1 MVPKAPG
8 AKREFLFVNFE
19 GVRNVVPILD
29 QGEIDDCWV
38 LIMPKAAE
46 SLRKKLTR
54 SGGKVPSV
62 DAIAI
67 LNDVATALV
76 DLEKKAVHRD
86 LKPEN
91 ILHLDGKWCL
101 ADFGIS
107 RYAEAST
114 ATDTHKFSMTPPY
127 AAPEQWR
134 AEHATSATDIYAF
147 GCIACEILSGSV
159 PFSGP
164 RVEDLRHQHLHEAPA
179 ELKGVDAGVAALI
192 HDCLRKSPGSRPSA
206 AAVLAR
212 LAAVATTT
220 TVSGGFARLKQ
231 ANLNVVTEESEAE
244 RKASALRSE
253 IERRKALLADSQAI
267 WAQITGAV
275 RREIATVATA
285 ARHLD
290 TFDAWSAVLNSA
302 TLELY
307 KVQAT
312 ERNPWGN
319 WQPPAFAVIAHATI
333 RIKIPRDHWGYEG
346 RGHSIWFCDAHEAG
360 HYDWFET
367 AFMITPMIQKSS
379 SINPFPLDPCE
390 LSAKAVCNG
399 LAEVQPAW
407 PFTPLRQ
414 EAATEFI
421 DRWIGWFAD
430 AATGKLHYPRTM
442 PEKSPQNSWRNR

>member
-1 MVPKAPG
+1 MLLNFKYPWKLGTPLDKGGFGRIFEAGCDVVPNAVAKLVPKAPG

-159 PFSGP
+159 PFSGS
-164 RVEDLRHQHLHEAPA
+164 HPA
-179 ELKGVDAGVAALI
+179 
-192 HDCLRKSPGSRPSA
+192 
-206 AAVLAR
+206 
-212 LAAVATTT
+212 
-220 TVSGGFARLKQ
+220 
-231 ANLNVVTEESEAE
+231 
-244 RKASALRSE
+244 
-253 IERRKALLADSQAI
+253 
-267 WAQITGAV
+267 
-275 RREIATVATA
+275 
-285 ARHLD
+285 
-290 TFDAWSAVLNSA
+290 
-302 TLELY
+302 
-307 KVQAT
+307 
-312 ERNPWGN
+312 
-319 WQPPAFAVIAHATI
+319 
-333 RIKIPRDHWGYEG
+333 
-346 RGHSIWFCDAHEAG
+346 
-360 HYDWFET
+360 
-367 AFMITPMIQKSS
+367 
-379 SINPFPLDPCE
+379 
-390 LSAKAVCNG
+390 
-399 LAEVQPAW
+399 
-407 PFTPLRQ
+407 
-414 EAATEFI
+414 
-421 DRWIGWFAD
+421 
-430 AATGKLHYPRTM
+430 
-442 PEKSPQNSWRNR
+442 